1 MIRSGPEVAYHDDL
15 LQQALQLVQNEPRK
29 PKQASLRRAV
39 STAYYALFHM
49 LISESVANWRIA
61 NLRSELARAFDH
73 GTMKAASDRLL
84 QFRFPGEKPPVA
96 ALKFMAK
103 TFGEL
108 QQNRHKAD
116 YDNTKFW
123 MKTEALDLVRSAE
136 RAFDEWRSIRDEQ
149 IAQNYLLSLLVKKRT

>member
-1 MIRSGPEVAYHDDL
+1 VGLKVAYHDDL
-15 LQQALQLVQNEPRK
+15 LQQALQLIHNEPRK

-49 LISESVANWRIA
+49 LISESVANWRA
-61 NLRSELARAFDH
+61 ASLRTELARAFDH

-84 QFRFPGEKPPVA
+84 QFRFAGEQASVVA
-96 ALKFMAK
+96 ALKFVAN
-103 TFGEL
+103 TFAAL

-116 YDNTKFW
+116 YDNAKFW

-136 RAFDEWRSIRDEQ
+136 RAFGEWRSIRDEQ
-149 IAQNYLLSLLVKKRT
+149 IAQQYLLSLLVRRRS

>member
-1 MIRSGPEVAYHDDL
+1 MGLNVAYHEDL
-15 LQQALQLVQNEPRK
+15 LQQALQLIHNEPRK

-49 LISESVANWRIA
+49 LISESVANWRIT

-84 QFRFPGEKPPVA
+84 QLHFVGERPPVVS
-96 ALKFMAK
+96 ALKFVAK

-116 YDNTKFW
+116 YDNAKFW
-123 MKTEALDLVRSAE
+123 MKTEALELVRSAE
-136 RAFDEWRSIRDEQ
+136 RAFGEWRSIRDEQ
-149 IAQNYLLSLLVKKRT
+149 IAQHYLISLLVKRRN